1 LTRHPIRAGALALA
15 LAATFGCNDGAGRA
29 SDSASAARAATS
41 AGDACAFVATPA
53 HEDAEALLRDWVKR
67 DADGELL
74 RRGPWIDGAVSC
86 PAREPAVAPVFAIV
100 ATYDIDSVVVG
111 DSLAAAFVRWR
122 RVGYVAGA
130 GTNHAS
136 FEALPGVVEQQLRAR
151 RTPHGWRINSPAT
164 RGMILY
170 SAFPVRQALGAGA
183 WPLVEAMAKRVRQSS
198 APPGGG

>member
-1 LTRHPIRAGALALA
+1 MTRLPIRAGALALA
-15 LAATFGCNDGAGRA
+15 LAATSGCGGGDRRA
-29 SDSASAARAATS
+29 SDSTSATRAATR
-41 AGDACAFVATPA
+41 AGEACALVATPA
-53 HEDAEALLRDWVKR
+53 HDDPEALLRDWVKR

-74 RRGPWIDGAVSC
+74 RRGPWLDGAVSC
-86 PAREPAVAPVFAIV
+86 PARETAVAPVFAIV
-100 ATYDIDSVVVG
+100 ATYDIDSVVVR

-151 RTPHGWRINSPAT
+151 RTPHGWRVNSPAT
-164 RGMILY
+164 RGMVLY

-183 WPLVEAMAKRVRQSS
+183 WPLVEAMAKRARQSA
-198 APPGGG
+198 APAGGG